1 MTVVWSERAVGQL
14 EAIYGYI
21 AQSSL
26 LYASSMIERLH
37 ARAGQLEAFP
47 DSGRPV
53 PEARGAGAREIFE
66 HPYRVIYEVRGLQVE
81 VLAVVHMRQEHPGP
95 LRAT

>member
-1 MTVVWSERAVGQL
+1 MRAVGHL
-14 EAIYGYI
+14 EAIHGYI
-21 AQSSL
+21 AQSSA

-53 PEARGAGAREIFE
+53 PEDRGAGAREIFE
-66 HPYRVIYEVRGLQVE
+66 HPYRIIYETQGSQVE
-81 VLAVVHMRQEHPGP
+81 VLAVLHMRQEG
-95 LRAT
+95 

>member
-1 MTVVWSERAVGQL
+1 MTVVWSERAIGHL
-14 EAIYGYI
+14 ESICGYI
-21 AQSSL
+21 AQSSA

-53 PEARGAGAREIFE
+53 SEDQGAGAREIFE
-66 HPYRVIYEVRGLQVE
+66 HPYRIIYEVHGDVVE
-81 VLAVVHMRQEHPGP
+81 VLAVVHMRQEG
-95 LRAT
+95 